1 MGTVDGR
8 VARVHAV
15 WRDDGV
21 KASSITV
28 YTQWVRRFLRDC
40 AAHGRSPDGELTF
53 DGVRRFAA
61 RYTRRRAV
69 DRQGTSQAATVALHA
84 WARASATLGYQLPHW
99 SAAPVAKRPSALLKA
114 FADHQRQHRGVR
126 EVSIAKQCDHVAAFL
141 AFLGRRHRSLR
152 SVRLTD
158 IDAFVIA
165 RRRRYAL
172 TVVADTCSSLRAF
185 LRFLHATGRMHSE
198 LASAVQAPCIRR
210 GARLPRALPWSS
222 VIRLLRAADRGSR
235 VGRRDYAL
243 LLLMATYGMGA
254 GEVTSI
260 ALEDLDWQHG
270 TLRVQRPKTGV
281 PIVLPLLPAV
291 ARALVAYLR
300 LSRPR
305 STPCRRLFVGMTGA
319 HAPLTSSSAVRHI
332 VQKHARRAGL
342 PLEGLGSHTL
352 RHSHATRQINA
363 GAPVPVVSD
372 ILGHRSPAV
381 LSTYARVALDRLRAM
396 ALPVPTWG

>member
-1 MGTVDGR
+1 VDTLDKR
-8 VARVHAV
+8 MARVHAV

-28 YTQWVRRFLRDC
+28 YSQWVRRFLHDC
-40 AAHGRSPDGELTF
+40 AARGRSSDGELTL
-53 DGVRRFAA
+53 DGVRRFAT
-61 RYTRRRAV
+61 RYARRRAV
-69 DRQGTSQAATVALHA
+69 DLRVTSRAATVAVHT
-84 WARASATLGYQLPHW
+84 WARASSTLGYQLPRW
-99 SAAPVAKRPSALLKA
+99 CAAPVAKRQSGLLKA
-114 FADHQRQHRGVR
+114 FTDHQRQHRGVR

-141 AFLGRRHRSLR
+141 AFLRRRHRLIR
-152 SVRLTD
+152 CVRLTD

-185 LRFLHATGRMHSE
+185 LRFLHATGRMRSE

-210 GARLPRALPWSS
+210 GARLPRALPWPS
-222 VIRLLRAADRGSR
+222 VIRLLRAIDRGSR

-243 LLLMATYGMGA
+243 VLLMATYGMGA

-260 ALEDLDWQHG
+260 TLDDLDWQHG

-300 LSRPR
+300 RGRPR
-305 STPCRRLFVGMTGA
+305 STPCRRLFVSMTGA
-319 HAPLTSSSAVRHI
+319 HAALTSSSAVRHI
-332 VQKHARRAGL
+332 VQKHARSAGL
-342 PLEGLGSHTL
+342 PHNGLGSHTL

-396 ALPVPTWG
+396 ALPVPT